1 MADGALGGDDL
12 RDGGLLRMVA
22 GLFPHAAFISLGTEW
37 PSTPPSDL
45 DFIIVTVDGGS
56 VTEVEAART
65 RVLATPHIGVIVV
78 LRQADVITTRQLIRD
93 GAVDVLPA
101 PVSEAALA
109 LSLERLLGVGD
120 ARPQGKR
127 DNQVV
132 AVIKAGGGVGATA
145 LTVQVGA
152 LLAGRRAGDVCVA
165 DMDLQF
171 GCAGLYLDI
180 HDAVSLT
187 DCMAAGG
194 EIADVP
200 LGASLARHAS
210 GLRVLV
216 GPEEVTPLEALSPKQ
231 IDALLAGLRRDFSL
245 TLLDMPSVW
254 TAWTNRALQ
263 LADRIVVVTALSVP
277 HIHLLRRQLKVIAN
291 QGLSDR
297 PLSLILNAVSPE
309 RTAALS
315 VRAAEHALGRPFD
328 LCLPEDSAMDMAVN
342 QGVELSSIRRGTKLE
357 KALGQFADLLHTP
370 MRQTAES

>member
-1 MADGALGGDDL
+1 MVDGALG
-12 RDGGLLRMVA
+12 DGGLLHMIA
-22 GLFPHAAFISLGTEW
+22 GLFPHAAFTSLGAEW
-37 PSTPPSDL
+37 PSTPPPGL
-45 DFIIVTVDGGS
+45 DFLIAAIDGGS
-56 VTEVEAART
+56 ATEVEAARA
-65 RVLATPHIGVIVV
+65 RIRAAQHVGIIVV

-109 LSLERLLGVGD
+109 LSLERLLGAGD
-120 ARPQGKR
+120 ARSKGGR

-152 LLAGRRAGDVCVA
+152 MLAGRRAGDVCVT
-165 DMDLQF
+165 DLDLQF

-180 HDAVSLT
+180 QEAVSLT
-187 DCMAAGG
+187 DCLAAGG
-194 EIADVP
+194 EIADVS
-200 LGASLARHAS
+200 LGASLARHAT

-216 GPEEVTPLEALSPKQ
+216 APEELTPLEALSPKQ
-231 IDALLAGLRRDFSL
+231 IDALLGGLRRDFAL

-277 HIHLLRRQLKVIAN
+277 HIHLLRRQLKVIAK
-291 QGLSDR
+291 QGLNDR
-297 PLSLILNAVSPE
+297 PLTLVLNAVSPE
-309 RTAALS
+309 QTAALS
-315 VRAAEHALGRPFD
+315 IRSAEHALGRAFD
-328 LCLPEDSAMDMAVN
+328 LCLPADGNMSVAVN
-342 QGVELSSIRRGTKLE
+342 QGVELSSIRRGTRLE
-357 KALGQFADLLHTP
+357 KALGQFADILHAP